1 MGVKNEITQVR
12 EGKIGERERQ
22 GFRESRTAGETCL
35 APTHRAD
42 ASK

>member
-22 GFRESRTAGETCL
+22 GVRESRTAGETCS
-35 APTHRAD
+35 APAHCAD
-42 ASK
+42 VNK